1 MKGMDY
7 VMKIMTGWMTL
18 DELEVKN
25 TRRYF
30 IDISGTKEKKQLT
43 DRNPFEINFM
53 HIHQL

>member
-1 MKGMDY
+1 MKDMDY